1 MNLFS
6 NRQIPATIRVALPSD
21 ATAIATVHVAS
32 WKETYDGLMPEA
44 ILAGLSV
51 TERTLRW
58 QKILDQAEPTLGTTF
73 VAEHD
78 GSIVGFAHGADQRSP
93 SLRDLGF
100 TGEITGIYML
110 KSFQQQ
116 GIGTALMRATAE
128 MLQARRHRAASLW
141 VLRENAVAR
150 RFYERLGGELVSE
163 KEDRRD
169 TMTLVE
175 VAYGWRDLSP
185 LL

>member
-6 NRQIPATIRVALPSD
+6 NRQMPATIRVALPSD

-51 TERTLRW
+51 TE
-58 QKILDQAEPTLGTTF
+58 LDQAEPNLGTTF

-110 KSFQQQ
+110 KSIQQQ

-128 MLQARRHRAASLW
+128 MLQARHYSAASLW
-141 VLRENAVAR
+141 VLRENTVAR
-150 RFYERLGGELVSE
+150 RFYDGLGGELVGE
-163 KEDRRD
+163 KEDRRG